1 MFVFITIVHIIVCVV
16 LIMVVLLQTGKGAE
30 MGAAFGGATQTV
42 FGSSGPAGFLSKL
55 TTAVAIIFMI
65 TTLTLCYLIG
75 RLPVPTIMEKK
86 VEQQAEGAAPTA
98 PEQAP
103 APMQQAAEQAAPVQ
117 QEAQPAVPATESGS
131 AAAPESQLPQN

>member
-1 MFVFITIVHIIVCVV
+1 MFVFITIIHIIVCVV

-65 TTLTLCYLIG
+65 TTLSLCYLIG

-86 VEQQAEGAAPTA
+86 VEQQAEGAAQKV

-103 APMQQAAEQAAPVQ
+103 VPVQ
-117 QEAQPAVPATESGS
+117 EGAQPAVPAAESGN
-131 AAAPESQLPQN
+131 AAVPESQPPQN

>member
-1 MFVFITIVHIIVCVV
+1 VV

-55 TTAVAIIFMI
+55 TTAVAIIFMV

-86 VEQQAEGAAPTA
+86 VEQQATESAVPQA
-98 PEQAP
+98 PEQVP
-103 APMQQAAEQAAPVQ
+103 VQAAPGSAAV
-117 QEAQPAVPATESGS
+117 PAVP
-131 AAAPESQLPQN
+131 ESQPQQN

>member
-55 TTAVAIIFMI
+55 TTAVAVIFMI

-86 VEQQAEGAAPTA
+86 VEQQAEEAEPPA
-98 PEQAP
+98 PEQVP
-103 APMQQAAEQAAPVQ
+103 APVQ
-117 QEAQPAVPATESGS
+117 QEAQPA
-131 AAAPESQLPQN
+131 APESQP

>member
-65 TTLTLCYLIG
+65 TTLALCYLIG

-86 VEQQAEGAAPTA
+86 VEQQAESAVPSA
-98 PEQAP
+98 PEQVP
-103 APMQQAAEQAAPVQ
+103 APVQ
-117 QEAQPAVPATESGS
+117 EGAQPAAEPDN

>member
-103 APMQQAAEQAAPVQ
+103 APMQQAADQAAPMQ
-117 QEAQPAVPATESGS
+117 QEAQPAVPAAEPGS
-131 AAAPESQLPQN
+131 AAVPESQLPQN

>member
-55 TTAVAIIFMI
+55 TTAVAVIFMI

-86 VEQQAEGAAPTA
+86 VEQQAEEAEPT
-98 PEQAP
+98 
-103 APMQQAAEQAAPVQ
+103 AAEQAPAPVQ
-117 QEAQPAVPATESGS
+117 QEAQPA
-131 AAAPESQLPQN
+131 APESQP

>member
-86 VEQQAEGAAPTA
+86 VEQQAEGAAPMA

>member
-1 MFVFITIVHIIVCVV
+1 MFVFITIIHIIVCVV

-55 TTAVAIIFMI
+55 TTAVAVIFMI

-98 PEQAP
+98 PDQAP
-103 APMQQAAEQAAPVQ
+103 APMQQAAEQAAPMQ
-117 QEAQPAVPATESGS
+117 QEAQPAVPAAEPGS
-131 AAAPESQLPQN
+131 AAVPESQLPQN